1 MILHGYWR
9 SSASY
14 RVRLALGLKG
24 ISVEHR
30 AVNLKDGEQHGA
42 AHATRNVQAMV
53 PVLELDDGTH
63 LTQSLSIIEYLDEM
77 FPQPALLPADPVL
90 RSRVR
95 AASLIIAA
103 DVMPIQNLRV
113 LKFLRAEY
121 GQDDAG
127 VSAWAR
133 HWIANGFASLE
144 RTVAHRDGEFF
155 VPDGPGMFECCLVP
169 QVFNAVK
176 FGLDMSAF
184 PHLLA
189 IHDAAQQISVFD
201 QARPEQQH
209 DAPSS

>member
-14 RVRLALGLKG
+14 RVRLALGIKG

-30 AVNLKDGEQHGA
+30 AVNLKDGEQHSD
-42 AHATRNVQAMV
+42 AHATRNTQAMV
-53 PVLELDDGTH
+53 PVLELEDGTH
-63 LTQSLSIIEYLDEM
+63 LTQSLSIIEYLEER
-77 FPQPALLPADPVL
+77 FPQPALLPSDPVV

-113 LKFLRAEY
+113 LKFLRAQY
-121 GQDDAG
+121 AQDDDG
-127 VSAWAR
+127 VNAWAR

-144 RTVAHRDGEFF
+144 RMAVQRDGDFF
-155 VPDGPGMFECCLVP
+155 VSDGPGMFECCLVP

-176 FGLDMSAF
+176 FGLDMAPF
-184 PHLLA
+184 PNLSS
-189 IHDAAQQISVFD
+189 IHDAAQALSVFAD
-201 QARPEQQH
+201 AAPEQQH
-209 DAPSS
+209 DAP